1 MIGNIINKTSCYQT
15 DNSIS
20 CFIPGWNIK
29 QVGLVVVE
37 QKLDYHTGV
46 FGIILNNSSIK
57 TERLINPVYL
67 GRNNSHDV

>member
-1 MIGNIINKTSCYQT
+1 MSIVICYQT
-15 DNSIS
+15 NNSIS

-46 FGIILNNSSIK
+46 LGISLNNSSI
-57 TERLINPVYL
+57 
-67 GRNNSHDV
+67 RNRKVD